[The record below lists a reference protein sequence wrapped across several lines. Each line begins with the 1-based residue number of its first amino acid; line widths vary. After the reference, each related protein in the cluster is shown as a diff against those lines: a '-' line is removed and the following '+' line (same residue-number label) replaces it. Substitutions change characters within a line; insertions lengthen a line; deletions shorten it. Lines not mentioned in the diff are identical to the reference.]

1 MTEDRRQMNR
11 VQTTDRPWATAPTRG
26 PAGLNHN
33 GRTKTV
39 LWAVYGLMGVLLAG
53 YLASLI
59 FRGSNQWP
67 LFNNWSV
74 GGFEVVAS
82 ALCLARGFTRRSGRV
97 VALTLGFGLLMWSL
111 GDLVLTVESQGG
123 VTPSTPSLA
132 DVFYL
137 GFFPLTYVAFV
148 IFMRGEVRKLATPS
162 WLDGAVAGA
171 GAAAVCAAFAFHDIL
186 HLAGGSSVATVTN
199 LAYPV
204 ADLLLLALVV
214 GSSTM
219 MSGRRKAPWILMAG
233 GIAINVGGDTANLF
247 ASSMGRQGFILNAIA
262 WPASMFFLSMSVWL
276 RPRPSNPLTLQK
288 PATFV
293 IPGLS
298 TGCALAILFIG
309 NLHAISPVALGLA
322 TATLMLVGV
331 RLVLSVRGM
340 RALSQERRHQSLTD
354 DLTGLGN
361 RRCLST
367 MLDAF
372 FADYDATAAQPRLL
386 AFLFVDLNHFK
397 EINDTFG
404 HPAGDQILKQLGP
417 RLSASL
423 RESDLLIRL
432 GGDEFVV
439 VLLDADAEY
448 ATGIAQRLTDE
459 LARPFVLDTM
469 RASINAS
476 IGASIGIALA
486 PTDAT
491 DSAGLLR
498 CADIAMFRA
507 KSSGAPFAI
516 YQPYLDNHGNRL
528 LLLEELRTAIDEHQ
542 LVLHYQPQLDLRTG
556 EVVAVESLVRWA
568 HPRLGIVPPIEFLP
582 FAEEA
587 GLMGPITT
595 LVLTDALTQC
605 AAWRSAGSPLS
616 VSVNISAT
624 NLLDP
629 RFTDLVRDLL
639 QSHDV
644 PAEALVLEI
653 TETSVISEFDRS
665 QRVIQ
670 ELRDLGVTVSI
681 DDFGAGFTSLA
692 HLSTLA
698 VKELK
703 LDIAF
708 IRRLSAK
715 DNRRDLDLVRA
726 TIDLGHALGL
736 RIVAEG
742 IEDNA
747 TLELLSD
754 LGCDLG
760 QGYFISRPK
769 PADHLAFKSLISSS
783 QAVT

>member
-1 MTEDRRQMNR
+1 MDRAHLTDMRPARAVTWSTAWLNQNR
-11 VQTTDRPWATAPTRG
+11 RA
-26 PAGLNHN
+26 
-33 GRTKTV
+33 RTL
-39 LWAVYGLMGVLLAG
+39 LWVVYGLMCLFLAG
-53 YLASLI
+53 YLASLTI
-59 FRGSNQWP
+59 RGSDHWP
-67 LFNNWSV
+67 LFGEWSV
-74 GGFEVVAS
+74 GAFEVVAS
-82 ALCLARGFTRRSGRV
+82 VLCLARGLTRRSGRA
-97 VALTLGFGLLMWSL
+97 VALTMGLGLLLWSL
-111 GDLVLTVESQGG
+111 GDLVLAFESQGG
-123 VTPSTPSLA
+123 VLPSTPSLA

-148 IFMRGEVRKLATPS
+148 IFMRGEVRRLSTPS
-162 WLDGAVAGA
+162 WLDGAVAGV
-171 GAAAVCAAFAFHDIL
+171 GAAAVCAAFAFPSIL
-186 HLAGGSSVATVTN
+186 HLAGGSSVAAVTN

-204 ADLLLLALVV
+204 ADLLLLSLVV
-214 GSSTM
+214 GGSTV
-219 MSGRRKAPWILMAG
+219 MSGRRRAPWILMAG
-233 GIAINVGGDTANLF
+233 GIAINVVGDTANLF
-247 ASSMGRQGFILNAIA
+247 ASSWGRQGFILNAIA
-262 WPASMFFLSMSVWL
+262 WPVSILFLSMSVWL
-276 RPRPSNPLTLQK
+276 RPRPSNPLTVQL
-288 PATFV
+288 AGTFI

-298 TGCALAILFIG
+298 TACALVILFVG
-309 NLHAISPVALGLA
+309 NLHATSRVALGLA
-322 TATLMLVGV
+322 TATLLLVGV

-340 RALSQERRHQSLTD
+340 RALSQERRHQSVTD

-361 RRCLST
+361 RRSLFT
-367 MLDAF
+367 VLDAF

-404 HPAGDQILKQLGP
+404 HPAGDQMLKQLGP
-417 RLSASL
+417 RLSAGL
-423 RESDLLIRL
+423 RESDLLVRL

-439 VLLDADAEY
+439 VLLDADAEH
-448 ATGIAQRLTDE
+448 AIGLAQRLTDA
-459 LARPFVLDTM
+459 LAEPFILDTM
-469 RASINAS
+469 RASMSAS
-476 IGASIGIALA
+476 ISASIGIALA
-486 PTDAT
+486 PTDAN
-491 DSAGLLR
+491 DAVGLLR

-507 KSSGAPFAI
+507 KLSGSPFAI
-516 YQPYLDNHGNRL
+516 YQPELDNYGNRL
-528 LLLEELRTAIDEHQ
+528 LLLEELRTAIEEHQ

-556 EVVAVESLVRWA
+556 EIVAVESLLRWA
-568 HPRLGIVPPIEFLP
+568 HPRRGLVPPDEFLP
-582 FAEEA
+582 FAEDA

-605 AAWRSAGSPLS
+605 AAWRRAGNPLS

-639 QSHDV
+639 QSHRL

-670 ELRDLGVTVSI
+670 GLWNLGIVVSI

-692 HLSTLA
+692 HLSSLA

-708 IRRLSAK
+708 VRRLTAK
-715 DNRRDLDLVRA
+715 DKEHDVDLVRA

-760 QGYFISRPK
+760 QGYFISK
-769 PADHLAFKSLISSS
+769 PMPVNHLVLSPMIPSS
-783 QAVT
+783 QSVTNIG

>member
-1 MTEDRRQMNR
+1 
-11 VQTTDRPWATAPTRG
+11 V
-26 PAGLNHN
+26 
-33 GRTKTV
+33 
-39 LWAVYGLMGVLLAG
+39 
-53 YLASLI
+53 
-59 FRGSNQWP
+59 
-67 LFNNWSV
+67 
-74 GGFEVVAS
+74 
-82 ALCLARGFTRRSGRV
+82 
-97 VALTLGFGLLMWSL
+97 
-111 GDLVLTVESQGG
+111 
-123 VTPSTPSLA
+123 
-132 DVFYL
+132 
-137 GFFPLTYVAFV
+137 
-148 IFMRGEVRKLATPS
+148 
-162 WLDGAVAGA
+162 
-171 GAAAVCAAFAFHDIL
+171 
-186 HLAGGSSVATVTN
+186 GGSSVAAVTN

-214 GSSTM
+214 GSSTL

-233 GIAINVGGDTANLF
+233 GIAINVAGDTANLF
-247 ASSMGRQGFILNAIA
+247 TSTSGHQGFILNAFA
-262 WPASMFFLSMSVWL
+262 WPASILFLSMSVWL
-276 RPRPSNPLTLQK
+276 RARPSNPLTLQK

-293 IPGLS
+293 IPGVS
-298 TGCALAILFIG
+298 TACALVILYAG
-309 NLHAISPVALGLA
+309 NLQAISRVALDLA
-322 TATLMLVGV
+322 TVTLLLVGV

-372 FADYDATAAQPRLL
+372 FADHDATAAQPRLL

-417 RLSASL
+417 RLSACL

-439 VLLDADAEY
+439 VLLDGDAEY
-448 ATGIAQRLTDE
+448 ATGIAQRLTEE
-459 LARPFVLDTM
+459 LVNPFVLDTM

-498 CADIAMFRA
+498 CADIAMYRA
-507 KSSGAPFAI
+507 KSNGAPFTI
-516 YQPYLDNHGNRL
+516 YQPYLDNQGNRL

-542 LVLHYQPQLDLRTG
+542 LVLHYQPQRDLRTG
-556 EVVAVESLVRWA
+556 EIVAVESLLRWA
-568 HPRLGIVPPIEFLP
+568 HPRLGMVPPGEFLP

-595 LVLTDALTQC
+595 LVLNDALIQC
-605 AAWRSAGSPLS
+605 AAWRNAGNPLS
-616 VSVNISAT
+616 ISVNISAT

-639 QSHDV
+639 QSHRV
-644 PAEALVLEI
+644 PAQDLVLEI

-665 QRVIQ
+665 QQVIQ
-670 ELRDLGVTVSI
+670 ELWDLGIIVSI

-692 HLSTLA
+692 HLSSLA

-703 LDIAF
+703 LDIEF
-708 IRRLSAK
+708 IRRLSAT
-715 DNRRDLDLVRA
+715 DNERDLDLVRA

-742 IEDNA
+742 IEDHA

-760 QGYFISRPK
+760 QGYFISKPK
-769 PADHLAFKSLISSS
+769 PANQLELKSPMSSS
-783 QAVT
+783 PVANVG